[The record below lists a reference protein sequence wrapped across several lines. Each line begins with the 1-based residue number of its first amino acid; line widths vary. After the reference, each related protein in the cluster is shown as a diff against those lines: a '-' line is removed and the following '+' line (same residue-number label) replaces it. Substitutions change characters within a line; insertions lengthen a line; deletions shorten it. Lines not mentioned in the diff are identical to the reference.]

1 MDEYRVIRA
10 TGVPMSSPEGSSML
24 AGLFGDAVGPD
35 DVEVFPSELAA
46 ASVLVPHVHTSDL
59 AAWVTEGRMAFG
71 FSKHGRPTP
80 KRSSAVSAPP
90 WSERVRLA
98 AEAITRLLF

>member
-35 DVEVFPSELAA
+35 DVEVFPVRARCRERPRPARPHLRSCGVGDRGKDGVRVLQARQAHSEEVVGGQRATM
-46 ASVLVPHVHTSDL
+46 V
-59 AAWVTEGRMAFG
+59 
-71 FSKHGRPTP
+71 
-80 KRSSAVSAPP
+80 
-90 WSERVRLA
+90 
-98 AEAITRLLF
+98 